1 VVSSPT
7 FTRVR
12 PLHRRISLQLLTH
25 LSDLLPK
32 KTAKPGKGPSQEL

>member
-1 VVSSPT
+1 VFSPT

-12 PLHRRISLQLLTH
+12 FPLVRFSILVLTF

>member
-12 PLHRRISLQLLTH
+12 PSHPLAPFRMLTF
-25 LSDLLPK
+25 LADLLPK
-32 KTAKPGKGPSQEL
+32 KTAKPGKGLSQEL